1 MEEMELKP
9 QKKEEVENLVS
20 NEGAKITEEKIE
32 ESLNYDSL
40 TDAEKKAVDDFNS
53 KIDINDS
60 TQVLQYGAKAQS
72 KISQFSD
79 SVLDDVKTKET
90 GEVGD
95 LLANLVGQLKSFDA
109 DLSFDEKK
117 GLAKL
122 FHNAKKQLDTIVA
135 KYSKIETN
143 VDTIEKKLEGHK
155 LQMLKDITIFDTM
168 YDKNLEYFKELS
180 LYIIEIGRAHV

>member
-1 MEEMELKP
+1 MEELELKP
-9 QKKEEVENLVS
+9 QKKEEVENLV
-20 NEGAKITEEKIE
+20 NGAVANITEEKIE

-40 TDAEKKAVDDFNS
+40 TEAEKKAVDEFNS

-79 SVLDDVKTKET
+79 SVLDDVKTKSV

-95 LLANLVGQLKSFDA
+95 LLAELVGQIKSFDA
-109 DLSFDEKK
+109 DISGEKRV

-122 FHNAKKQLDTIVA
+122 FYNAKKQLNTIVA

-143 VDTIEKKLEGHK
+143 VNTIEKQLEGHK

-168 YDKNLEYFKELS
+168 
-180 LYIIEIGRAHV
+180 